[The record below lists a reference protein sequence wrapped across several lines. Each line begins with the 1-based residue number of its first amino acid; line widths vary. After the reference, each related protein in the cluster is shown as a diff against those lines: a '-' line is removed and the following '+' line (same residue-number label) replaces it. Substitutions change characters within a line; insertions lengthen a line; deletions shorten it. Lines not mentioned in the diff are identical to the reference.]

1 MTLISTLT
9 QKLRQVRR
17 GCIPKTMLW
26 QMPVEMYNV
35 AVSPTFKARLKGI
48 LLSGQSN
55 DSYWTTAWNA
65 FINNPT
71 AANKSVVETRL
82 LAFYRAIIIRPEFNL
97 M

>member
-1 MTLISTLT
+1 MNVLEWTKSLSEPQNVTKLIDDALES
-9 QKLRQVRR
+9 
-17 GCIPKTMLW
+17 
-26 QMPVEMYNV
+26 MYSV
-35 AVSPTFKARLKGI
+35 AVSPIFKARLKGI

-55 DSYWTTAWNA
+55 DSYWTTAWNE
-65 FINNPT
+65 FIANPT